1 MVRAV
6 LSESTEVVV
15 KSQPNP
21 ESAIKTCTS
30 CFWSSRC
37 HLLLLLP
44 PSTPAVI
51 PRGSYLGDF
60 PVCVFMNLEICC
72 YR

>member
-1 MVRAV
+1 MVGAV
-6 LSESTEVVV
+6 LSESTELVV

-30 CFWSSRC
+30 WFWSSCC
-37 HLLLLLP
+37 HLLLLP

-51 PRGSYLGDF
+51 PEAHTWGIS
-60 PVCVFMNLEICC
+60 VFVFS
-72 YR
+72 